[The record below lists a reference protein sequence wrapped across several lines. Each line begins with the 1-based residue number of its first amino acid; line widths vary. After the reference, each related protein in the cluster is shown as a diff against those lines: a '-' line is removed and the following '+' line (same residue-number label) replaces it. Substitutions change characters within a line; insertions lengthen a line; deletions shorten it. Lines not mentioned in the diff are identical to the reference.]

1 MRAIVV
7 DSLPLRTFAQP
18 LSSGSRKNIPR
29 AGGISLNR
37 ARARTAG
44 DAGGHGEGRAGIR
57 HPAAGRSPRTGLA
70 MSGVGKQAPQAS
82 DKTSHGNAGLPRRYP
97 LLPGQMV
104 KQSRNR
110 HEPSREAPRDQ
121 AGRPC
126 YKPWD
131 QLKPLAKIRSGPLIV
146 KLPGLS
152 AKKMLPEQRTRT
164 RAIRSKGNHL
174 ECQLG
179 VQPRWP
185 IGSLEAAPTRP
196 RKARVSICRLTISDH
211 ATANT
216 NRWILRQPGNRRI
229 CGK

>member
-1 MRAIVV
+1 MGKVV
-7 DSLPLRTFAQP
+7 PESGIPPRGARHAPVSRCPEWASRPRRPATKHRTAMP
-18 LSSGSRKNIPR
+18 ACR
-29 AGGISLNR
+29 GGIRCFPVRWSS
-37 ARARTAG
+37 
-44 DAGGHGEGRAGIR
+44 RAGIDMN
-57 HPAAGRSPRTGLA
+57 HQ
-70 MSGVGKQAPQAS
+70 K
-82 DKTSHGNAGLPRRYP
+82 
-97 LLPGQMV
+97 
-104 KQSRNR
+104 
-110 HEPSREAPRDQ
+110 EAPRDQ

-164 RAIRSKGNHL
+164 RAIRPKGNHP